1 MVSRTVNGKLTGFT
15 FVEVMVV
22 LAIVALLLTIA
33 LPRYFSGLDRAKE
46 AILHQD
52 LMIMRDAI
60 DHYHADK
67 GYYPYSL
74 DALVAEKYLRDI
86 PADPIT
92 EQKDSWIIVP
102 LPDYSI
108 GVYDIQSG
116 AEGMSSDGSSYYS
129 DW

>member
-1 MVSRTVNGKLTGFT
+1 MVFRIINGELKGFT

-33 LPRYFSGLDRAKE
+33 LPRYFSGLERAKD

-52 LMIMRDAI
+52 LMTMRNAI
-60 DHYHADK
+60 DNYHSDK
-67 GYYPYSL
+67 GSYPYSL
-74 DALVAEKYLRDI
+74 DSLVEQKYLRNI
-86 PADPIT
+86 PVDPIT
-92 EQKDSWIIVP
+92 EQADTWITVP

-108 GVYDIQSG
+108 GVYDIHSG
-116 AEGMSSDGSSYYS
+116 AEGHASDGTAYT

>member
-1 MVSRTVNGKLTGFT
+1 MVFRIISGKSKGFT

-22 LAIVALLLTIA
+22 MAMVALLLTIA
-33 LPRYFSGLDRAKE
+33 LPRYFSGLERAKE

-67 GYYPYSL
+67 GLYPVSL
-74 DALVAEKYLRDI
+74 NALVTQKYLRNI
-86 PADPIT
+86 PVDPIT
-92 EQKDSWIIVP
+92 ELADTWITVP

-108 GVYDIQSG
+108 GVYDIRSG
-116 AEGMSSDGSSYYS
+116 AEGTAIDGTAYT

>member
-1 MVSRTVNGKLTGFT
+1 MVFRIISGKSKGFT

-33 LPRYFSGLDRAKE
+33 LPRYFSGLERAKE

-52 LMIMRDAI
+52 LMTMRDAI

-67 GYYPYSL
+67 GVYPYSL
-74 DALVAEKYLRDI
+74 ETLVEQKYLRSI
-86 PADPIT
+86 PVDPVTELADTWIT
-92 EQKDSWIIVP
+92 VP

-108 GVYDIQSG
+108 GVYDIRSG
-116 AEGMSSDGSSYYS
+116 AEGTATDGTAYT

>member
-1 MVSRTVNGKLTGFT
+1 MVCLIIGGKTKGFT

-52 LMIMRDAI
+52 LMVMREAI
-60 DHYHADK
+60 DHYYADK
-67 GYYPYSL
+67 GNYPYSL
-74 DALVAEKYLRDI
+74 GTLVEQKYLRGM
-86 PADPIT
+86 PVDPIT
-92 EQKDSWIIVP
+92 EQSDTWITVP

-108 GVYDIQSG
+108 GVYDVRSG
-116 AEGMSSDGSSYYS
+116 AEGVASDGTPYI

>member
-1 MVSRTVNGKLTGFT
+1 MVFRIISGKSKGFT

-33 LPRYFSGLDRAKE
+33 LPRYFSGLERAKE

-67 GYYPYSL
+67 GVYPYSL
-74 DALVAEKYLRDI
+74 EALVAQKYLRSI
-86 PADPIT
+86 PVDPLTELADT
-92 EQKDSWIIVP
+92 WLTVP
-102 LPDYSI
+102 LPDYSV
-108 GVYDIQSG
+108 GVYDVRSG
-116 AEGMSSDGSSYYS
+116 AEGTAMDGTAYT

>member
-1 MVSRTVNGKLTGFT
+1 MVFRIISGKFKGFT

-33 LPRYFSGLDRAKE
+33 LPRYFSGLERAKE

-52 LMIMRDAI
+52 LMTMRDAI
-60 DHYHADK
+60 DHYHTDK
-67 GYYPYSL
+67 GSYPYSL
-74 DALVAEKYLRDI
+74 EALVQEKYLRSI
-86 PADPIT
+86 PVDPIT
-92 EQKDSWIIVP
+92 ELADTWISVP

-108 GVYDIQSG
+108 GVYDIKSG
-116 AEGMSSDGSSYYS
+116 AEGVAIDGSAYI

>member
-1 MVSRTVNGKLTGFT
+1 MVFRIISGKSKGFT

-33 LPRYFSGLDRAKE
+33 LPRYFSGLERAKE

-67 GYYPYSL
+67 GLYPYSL
-74 DALVAEKYLRDI
+74 ETLVAQKYLRSI
-86 PADPIT
+86 PVDPIT
-92 EQKDSWIIVP
+92 EFSDTWITVP

-108 GVYDIQSG
+108 GVYDVRSG
-116 AEGMSSDGSSYYS
+116 AEGTAINGTAYT